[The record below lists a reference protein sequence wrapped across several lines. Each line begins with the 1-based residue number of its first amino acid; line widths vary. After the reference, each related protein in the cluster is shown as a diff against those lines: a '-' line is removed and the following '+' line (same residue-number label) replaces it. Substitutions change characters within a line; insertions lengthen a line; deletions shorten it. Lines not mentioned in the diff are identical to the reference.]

1 MSGWRYHIE
10 EASLSDGTDALL
22 NVLEESGKGG
32 WEAVSALALPGP
44 GSKLLVIFKQPSN
57 TQSK

>member
-10 EASLSDGTDALL
+10 EASLSDGTDSLL
-22 NVLEESGKGG
+22 KMLDDCGMGG

-44 GSKLLVIFKQPSN
+44 GSRLLVIFKQPSN

>member
-10 EASLSDGTDALL
+10 EMSLSDGTNSLL
-22 NVLEESGKGG
+22 KTLDDCGMGG
-32 WEAVSALALPGP
+32 WEAVSVLALPGA
-44 GSKLLVIFKQPSN
+44 GSKLLVIFKQPSS